1 VKTLKGKV
9 ALVTGASR
17 GIGKGIA
24 LGLGENGATVYVT
37 GRTTVGGAGVEGLEG
52 SINETAEAINEIGGT
67 GFALCCDHTDDNRV
81 KGVFECILERKQR
94 LDILVNNVWGGYE
107 SMFNDHGEYIWEKL
121 FWEQSI
127 EQWELMFSAGVR
139 AHYVA
144 CRHAAQIMINQR
156 HGLIV
161 NLSHWAAQ
169 KYSGNVCYGISKAA
183 TDKLSSDAAQD
194 LKPFNVSVISL
205 YPGLVRTERIM
216 RVSEFL
222 DLSNSESP
230 QYIGR
235 VIAALYTDP
244 TLMERSGKALI
255 AAQLGFEYGIS
266 DIDGKIPKPLSIEDA

>member
-1 VKTLKGKV
+1 MKTLKGKI
-9 ALVTGASR
+9 ALVAGASR
-17 GIGKGIA
+17 GVGKGIA

-37 GRTTVGGAGVEGLEG
+37 GRTKAGGTGVQGLEG
-52 SINETAEAINEIGGT
+52 SIDECAEAINEIGGI
-67 GFALCCDHTDDNRV
+67 GFALCCDHTDDNGV
-81 KGVFECILERKQR
+81 KGIFDRIWEKEQR

-107 SMFNDHGEYIWEKL
+107 VMFNDRGEYIWEKP
-121 FWEQSI
+121 FWEQPI

-139 AHYVA
+139 AHYIASRYA
-144 CRHAAQIMINQR
+144 CRIMAKQK

-161 NLSHWAAQ
+161 NISHWAAR

-183 TDKLSSDAAQD
+183 TDKLTSDAAHD
-194 LKPFNVSVISL
+194 LRLFNVAVISL

-216 RVSEFL
+216 KASEFL

-244 TLMERSGKALI
+244 ALMEKSGQTLV
-255 AAQLGFEYGIS
+255 AAQLGGDYGIS
-266 DIDGKIPKPLSIEDA
+266 DINGKFPEPLSIENA

>member
-1 VKTLKGKV
+1 MKTLKGKV

-17 GIGKGIA
+17 GVGKGIA
-24 LGLGENGATVYVT
+24 LGLGEHGATVYVT
-37 GRTTVGGAGVEGLEG
+37 GRTTARGTGVQGLEG
-52 SINETAEAINEIGGT
+52 SIDECAEVINEIGGI
-67 GFALCCDHTDDNRV
+67 GLALRCDHTDDNKVREIFDHISE
-81 KGVFECILERKQR
+81 KEQR

-107 SMFNDHGEYIWEKL
+107 CMFNDHGEYIWEKP
-121 FWEQSI
+121 FWEQPI

-144 CRHAAQIMINQR
+144 SRYASQIMVKQKY
-156 HGLIV
+156 GLIV
-161 NLSHWAAQ
+161 NLSHWAAR

-183 TDKLSSDAAQD
+183 TDKLTSDTAHD
-194 LKPFNVSVISL
+194 LKLFNVSVLSL

-216 RVSEFL
+216 RASEFL

-235 VIAALYTDP
+235 VIAALYADP
-244 TLMERSGKALI
+244 ALMEKSGKTLVV
-255 AAQLGFEYGIS
+255 AQLGGAYGIS

>member
-1 VKTLKGKV
+1 MKTLKGKI

-37 GRTTVGGAGVEGLEG
+37 GRTTAGGTGVQGLEG
-52 SINETAEAINEIGGT
+52 SIDECAEAINEIGGI
-67 GFALCCDHTDDNRV
+67 GFALRCDHTDDSEAKEIFDRIWE
-81 KGVFECILERKQR
+81 KEQR

-107 SMFNDHGEYIWEKL
+107 CMFNDHGEYIWEKP
-121 FWEQSI
+121 FWEQPI

-139 AHYVA
+139 AHYIA
-144 CRHAAQIMINQR
+144 SRHAAEIMAKQK

-161 NLSHWAAQ
+161 NLSHWAAR

-183 TDKLSSDAAQD
+183 TDKLTSDSAHD
-194 LKPFNVSVISL
+194 LQLFNVSVISL
-205 YPGLVRTERIM
+205 YPGLVRTERVM
-216 RVSEFL
+216 RASEFL

-235 VIAALYTDP
+235 VIAALFTDP
-244 TLMERSGKALI
+244 ALMGKSGNTFV
-255 AAQLGFEYGIS
+255 AAQLGSKYGIS
-266 DIDGKIPKPLSIEDA
+266 DIDGKIPKPLSVDDI

>member
-1 VKTLKGKV
+1 MKTLKGKI

-24 LGLGENGATVYVT
+24 LGLGEHGATVYVT
-37 GRTTVGGAGVEGLEG
+37 GRTTAGSTGVQGLEG
-52 SINETAEAINEIGGT
+52 SIDECAGAINEIGGT
-67 GFALCCDHTDDNRV
+67 GFALHCDHTDDKRV
-81 KGVFECILERKQR
+81 REVFDRIFENEQR

-107 SMFNDHGEYIWEKL
+107 CMFNNHGEYIWEKP

-144 CRHAAQIMINQR
+144 SQYASRMMAKQK
-156 HGLIV
+156 HGIIV

-183 TDKLSSDAAQD
+183 TDKLTSDAAHD
-194 LKPFNVSVISL
+194 LQPCNVPVISL
-205 YPGLVRTERIM
+205 YPGLVRTERIT
-216 RVSEFL
+216 RASEFL

-244 TLMERSGKALI
+244 ALIEKSGKALV
-255 AAQLGFEYGIS
+255 AAQLGSEYGIS